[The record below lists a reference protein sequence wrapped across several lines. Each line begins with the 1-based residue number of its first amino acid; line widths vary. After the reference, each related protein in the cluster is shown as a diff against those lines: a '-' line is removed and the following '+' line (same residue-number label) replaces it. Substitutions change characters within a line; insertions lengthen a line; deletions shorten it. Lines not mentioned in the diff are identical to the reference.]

1 MALSEKHAKDMRPVL
16 VGHRNRHRYPA
27 TRRVRIDRFV
37 CTSAARHGQ
46 KPLVIN
52 GWSNTVI
59 FGRSTRPPRFQ
70 RVYLVKPPCQNKASF
85 GRFMSIILGY
95 ARVSTKDQTLDG
107 QRENA
112 SEAECKR
119 ARELDKEVLSQRQ
132 SSDYGALSSWDL
144 TLQK

>member
-1 MALSEKHAKDMRPVL
+1 MV
-16 VGHRNRHRYPA
+16 
-27 TRRVRIDRFV
+27 
-37 CTSAARHGQ
+37 
-46 KPLVIN
+46 
-52 GWSNTVI
+52 
-59 FGRSTRPPRFQ
+59 
-70 RVYLVKPPCQNKASF
+70 
-85 GRFMSIILGY
+85 LGY

-107 QRENA
+107 QRDALGAAGADRIFADTVTGTARSRPELNMVEDFPENA